1 MMDNKEQFKTF
12 VKNNPKLISYVKS
25 GDMNWQKFYEIFD
38 LYGEDK
44 EAWKEYLTKEETAK
58 AATAAAGTLGLAEIF
73 NWIKNI
79 NLDNFQAGVN
89 NLQRVVGV
97 VQDLTTKK
105 TEDTTSSKETY
116 KPRPLYRHFED

>member
-1 MMDNKEQFKTF
+1 MMDNKELFKTF
-12 VKNNPKLISYVKS
+12 VKKNPKLIDYVRS
-25 GDMNWQKFYEIFD
+25 GDMTWQKFYEIFD

-44 EAWKEYLTKEETAK
+44 EAWKTYTAK
-58 AATAAAGTLGLAEIF
+58 TETVKAAATAAGTIGLADIF

-79 NLDNFQAGVN
+79 NLDNVQTGVS

-105 TEDTTSSKETY
+105 TEDTTPPKETY

>member
-1 MMDNKEQFKTF
+1 MMDNKEQFKAF
-12 VKNNPKLISYVKS
+12 VKKNPRLINYVKS
-25 GDMNWQKFYEIFD
+25 GDMTWQKFYEIFD

-44 EAWKEYLTKEETAK
+44 EAWKDYLTNEETAK
-58 AATAAAGTLGLAEIF
+58 AATVATGTLGLNEIF

-79 NLDNFQAGVN
+79 NLDNLQAGVN

-97 VQDLTTKK
+97 VQDLTNKK
-105 TEDTTSSKETY
+105 TEETPTSKEPY